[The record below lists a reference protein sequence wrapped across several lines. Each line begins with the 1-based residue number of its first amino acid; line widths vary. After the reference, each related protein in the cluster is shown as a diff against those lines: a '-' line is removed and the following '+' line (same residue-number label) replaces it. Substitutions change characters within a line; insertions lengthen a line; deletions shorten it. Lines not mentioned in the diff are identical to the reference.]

1 MPRNAARLAPAL
13 AALLLGSLPPAG
25 FAAETDNLTYRFLPL
40 EDSAPKVNAMLN
52 ATLRRIA
59 EQTNAR
65 LEGAPGGP
73 SRVSDTEVELDFVE
87 EYRHAVLG
95 RFGDRLL
102 PILDACVEENDCPGW
117 PRFQRLELRD
127 GESIYG
133 ESGYNPIAI
142 ASLSPSIELCGVRMG
157 ADKLTHLFSNGF
169 FYYNAGRRKGSRP
182 RDAQDA
188 YLLALADERGLMGAR
203 STGVESPADAEA
215 SRGGYRLA
223 SSYFEGDDPVFAR
236 SAETGLLVKRR
247 DADVCT
253 YVSPAWDEAA
263 NPPRYA
269 ESCRKSAR
277 VEAAV
282 AERIAENEWAE
293 RALTEEDK
301 LWLAQK
307 ILERPA
313 VTIHARFRF
322 PFALVVAARW
332 VWSYLTLPRDSRE
345 AVNCIVFPK
354 FSKRKRIPIVLKREP
369 PD

>member
-1 MPRNAARLAPAL
+1 MPRNSARLAPAL
-13 AALLLGSLPPAG
+13 AALLLGTA

-40 EDSAPKVNAMLN
+40 EDSAPKLNAMLN
-52 ATLRRIA
+52 TTLQRIA

-87 EYRHAVLG
+87 EYRRTVLG

-102 PILDACVEENDCPGW
+102 PVLDACVEENDCPGW
-117 PRFQRLELRD
+117 PRFQRLELQ
-127 GESIYG
+127 GNESIYG
-133 ESGYNPIAI
+133 ESRYNPIAI

-188 YLLALADERGLMGAR
+188 YRMALADERGLMGAR

-223 SSYFEGDDPVFAR
+223 SGYFEGEDPVFAR
-236 SAETGLLVKRR
+236 SAQTGLLVKRR

-253 YVSPAWDEAA
+253 YVSPGWDEVV

-269 ESCRKSAR
+269 ENCRKTAR

-293 RALTEEDK
+293 RALTDADK

-307 ILERPA
+307 IFERPG
-313 VTIHARFRF
+313 VTTHARFRL
-322 PFALVVAARW
+322 PFAIVVAARW

-354 FSKRKRIPIVLKREP
+354 FSKKKRIPIVLKREP